1 MLTLAEIQK
10 KTLIRLVDDDE
21 DLRDTFST
29 MLSYEGW
36 QVKTYA
42 HAQQFL
48 ADDQP
53 SLPGCLVLDVRL
65 PGMTGTE
72 LQSALM
78 ERGYQIPIIILTGHA
93 NVDLAVTSFK
103 QGAADFL
110 QKPVDEAKLISV
122 ITQLAQDSLLQSLGV
137 PTGKRLTSVL
147 HALTERERA
156 VLELMKEG
164 VPPQQMAERL
174 GISER
179 TVYAHR
185 VSVYQKLGTHHIEL
199 IAVQGAINKQSLGIK

>member
-1 MLTLAEIQK
+1 MLTREEIQK

-42 HAQQFL
+42 TAQTFL

-53 SLPGCLVLDVRL
+53 SMPGCLILDVRL

-72 LQSALM
+72 LQSALV

-110 QKPVDEAKLISV
+110 QKPVDEAKLIEV
-122 ITQLAQDSLLQSLGV
+122 ITQLAQNSLLEALGI
-137 PTGKRLTSVL
+137 PTGKRLVYALET
-147 HALTERERA
+147 LTERERA
-156 VLELMKEG
+156 VMALMKEG
-164 VPPQQMAERL
+164 VPPQQIALRL

-179 TVYAHR
+179 TVYVHR
-185 VSVYQKLGTHHIEL
+185 VSIYQKLGTHHIEL
-199 IAVQGAINKQSLGIK
+199 LD

>member
-1 MLTLAEIQK
+1 MLTREEIQK

-42 HAQQFL
+42 TAQAFL

-53 SLPGCLVLDVRL
+53 SMPGCLILDVRL

-72 LQSALM
+72 LQSALV

-110 QKPVDEAKLISV
+110 QKPVDEAKLIEV
-122 ITQLAQDSLLQSLGV
+122 ITQLARNSLLEALGI
-137 PTGKRLTSVL
+137 PTGKRLVYALET
-147 HALTERERA
+147 LTERERA
-156 VLELMKEG
+156 VMALMKEG
-164 VPPQQMAERL
+164 VPPQQIALRL

-179 TVYAHR
+179 TVYVHR
-185 VSVYQKLGTHHIEL
+185 VSIYQKLGTHHIEL
-199 IAVQGAINKQSLGIK
+199 LD